1 MSTKL
6 KLYTAVAAYPNPQR
20 LRLFLHEK
28 GIADAVEEVLLDPSP
43 VGEQRGWRHLNRNAW
58 GEIPTLELP
67 DGSYLSEANAIAR
80 YFDLSHEGRR
90 ILGATPEEQ
99 ALDAMWHERIWV
111 QILYRIVT
119 NFHVQHA
126 GLGPK
131 LELTHN
137 PQWGEHC
144 RKEALAHAALV
155 NRHLS
160 DGRQWLLGGT
170 EPTFSDMTLCVAVAF
185 GKFGPN
191 QTMLDERFEHIDAYW
206 QRWKA
211 RPSFQ
216 AAYRDGAGLEEL
228 AHLSGKK

>member
-1 MSTKL
+1 M
-6 KLYTAVAAYPNPQR
+6 
-20 LRLFLHEK
+20 
-28 GIADAVEEVLLDPSP
+28 
-43 VGEQRGWRHLNRNAW
+43 
-58 GEIPTLELP
+58 
-67 DGSYLSEANAIAR
+67 
-80 YFDLSHEGRR
+80 
-90 ILGATPEEQ
+90 
-99 ALDAMWHERIWV
+99 

-119 NFHVQHA
+119 NFHVQHQ

-160 DGRQWLLGGT
+160 DGRQWLLGGA

-228 AHLSGKK
+228 AHLSGNKH